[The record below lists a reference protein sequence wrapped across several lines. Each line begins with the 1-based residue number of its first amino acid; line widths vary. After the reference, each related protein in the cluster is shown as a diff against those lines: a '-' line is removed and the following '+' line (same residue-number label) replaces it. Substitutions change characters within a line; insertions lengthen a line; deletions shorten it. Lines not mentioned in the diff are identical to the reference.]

1 MRAVELQAVGAGLVV
16 TDRPRP
22 VAPQGGTVIDV
33 TACGVCHSDVHVV
46 DGVYPSPLP
55 LVLGHEVT
63 GVHPELGPVLVYAP
77 WGCGRCRFCLAGEE
91 MLCPDGREAGIFAD
105 GGYAEAMAV
114 PSARYLHPL
123 DGLDP
128 VISAPLACGG
138 LTAFR
143 AVKHTLPVLRAAR
156 AGTRA
161 PNRVVVLGA
170 GGLGQFAIQYLRLLT
185 DAEVVAGDPSP
196 AKQARAV
203 ELGATAAATPDELL
217 DQGDLPA
224 TVVLDFAGA
233 DQSLAA
239 AARLV
244 ARQGLVVVV
253 GLYGGRIPF
262 GLGAVPHEARFM
274 SSIWG
279 SAAELGELL
288 ALARRE
294 PIEHTVEVMALAD
307 AEQAHQRLR
316 RGEVAGR
323 VVLVPNPTPQGAA
336 S

>member
-1 MRAVELQAVGAGLVV
+1 MKAVELRAVGAGLVV

-22 VAPQGGTVIDV
+22 TPSEGGTVIEV

-63 GVHPELGPVLVYAP
+63 GVHPELGPVIVYAP
-77 WGCGRCRFCLAGEE
+77 WGCGSCRFCRAGEE

-114 PSARYLHPL
+114 PDPRYLHPL

-128 VISAPLACGG
+128 VTSAPLACGG

-143 AVKHTLPVLRAAR
+143 AVKHALPTLRAAGTDAR
-156 AGTRA
+156 A
-161 PNRVVVLGA
+161 VVLGA

-185 DAEVVAGDPSP
+185 DAEVVVGDPSP

-203 ELGATAAATPDELL
+203 ELGARVAAGPDEL
-217 DQGDLPA
+217 DGPA
-224 TVVLDFAGA
+224 TVVIDFAGA

-239 AARLV
+239 AVRLV

-279 SAAELGELL
+279 SPAELDELL

-323 VVLVPNPTPQGAA
+323 VVLVPQPQGATP
-336 S
+336 

>member
-1 MRAVELQAVGAGLVV
+1 MRAVELRAVGAGLVV
-16 TDRPRP
+16 TDRPWP
-22 VAPQGGTVIDV
+22 TATDGGTVIDV

-63 GVHPELGPVLVYAP
+63 GVHPELGPVIVYAP

-114 PSARYLHPL
+114 PDPRYLHPL

-128 VISAPLACGG
+128 VTSAPLACGG

-143 AVKHTLPVLRAAR
+143 AVKHTLPTLRAAG
-156 AGTRA
+156 AGPRA
-161 PNRVVVLGA
+161 PSRVIVLGA

-185 DAEVVAGDPSP
+185 DAEVVVGDPSP
-196 AKQARAV
+196 AKQARAL
-203 ELGATAAATPDELL
+203 ELGARMAADP
-217 DQGDLPA
+217 GDLNDADAGTA

-279 SAAELGELL
+279 SPAELDELL

-294 PIEHTVEVMALAD
+294 RIEHTVEVMALAD

-323 VVLVPNPTPQGAA
+323 VVLVPQPQGVA
-336 S
+336 

>member
-1 MRAVELQAVGAGLVV
+1 MKAVELQAVGAGLVV

-22 VAPQGGTVIDV
+22 AAPEGGTVIDV

-63 GVHPELGPVLVYAP
+63 GVHPDLGPVIVYAP

-114 PSARYLHPL
+114 PDPRYLHPL

-128 VISAPLACGG
+128 VTSAPLACGG

-143 AVKHTLPVLRAAR
+143 AVKHALPTLRAAG
-156 AGTRA
+156 ADARA
-161 PNRVVVLGA
+161 PHRVIVLGA
-170 GGLGQFAIQYLRLLT
+170 GGLGQFAIQYLRLMT
-185 DAEVVAGDPSP
+185 DAEVVVGDPSP

-203 ELGATAAATPDELL
+203 ELGARVAAAPDDLI
-217 DQGDLPA
+217 DQDTGPA
-224 TVVLDFAGA
+224 TVVIDFAGA

-244 ARQGLVVVV
+244 ARQGMVVVV

-279 SAAELGELL
+279 SPAELDELL

-294 PIEHTVEVMALAD
+294 HIEHTVEVMALAD
-307 AEQAHQRLR
+307 AELAHQRLR

-323 VVLVPNPTPQGAA
+323 VVLVPQPSQGAA